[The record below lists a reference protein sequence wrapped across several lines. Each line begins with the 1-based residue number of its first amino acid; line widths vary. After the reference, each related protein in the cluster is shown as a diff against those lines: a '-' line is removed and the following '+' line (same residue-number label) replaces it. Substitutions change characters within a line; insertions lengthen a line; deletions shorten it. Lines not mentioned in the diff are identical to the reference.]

1 MTQAINSTQALYRC
15 LPAMDSLLLIPQ
27 VIGFIEQQGKPWI
40 KSLLAQMLKDA
51 RQQIAL
57 QQSLPSWCLDVS
69 LIAEELVCRITR
81 AQRQSMTPVI
91 NLTGTI
97 LHTNLG
103 RSQMCEAAI
112 NAVTQVMR
120 SPVPL
125 EFDMGQGKRGHRD
138 SAISAL
144 IHELTGADSCCIVNN
159 NAAAVLLMLAATAA
173 GKEVIVSRGE
183 LVEIG
188 GAFRIPDIMAQAGCK
203 LVEVGCTNRTHLKDY
218 AAAITEN
225 TAAIMKVH
233 TSNYHIS
240 GFTKVTE
247 EAELAALCKER
258 GIALISDL
266 GSGALTDL
274 SRFGLSKEPMPQQ
287 MLKDGVNLVSFSGDK
302 LLGGPQAGLVVG
314 DVELIAKLQ
323 AHPLKRALR
332 CDKMTLAALEATLMQ
347 YRNPEALDSQLPIF
361 RKLSRP
367 LVELERLAQKLQQ
380 QLAGNVNISLFDVTI
395 KSCQTQ
401 VGSGS
406 QPDVLLES
414 IALCFSVNPA
424 TAKKYSTLSVLQ
436 LDKLFKATSTPIIG
450 RITANQLWLDLR
462 GTDSDSQLID
472 VLTTSL
478 LSFEQKIAGERELAA
493 AQEPSQTSAAI
504 VETAS

>member
-27 VIGFIEQQGKPWI
+27 VIGFIDQQGKSWI
-40 KSLLAQMLKDA
+40 KSLLTQMLDDA
-51 RQQIAL
+51 RQQITNS
-57 QQSLPSWCLDVS
+57 QSLPNWCLDS
-69 LIAEELVCRITR
+69 ANITTELASRISK

-112 NAVTQVMR
+112 DAVTQVMR

-144 IHELTGADSCCIVNN
+144 INELTGADSCCIVNN
-159 NAAAVLLMLAATAA
+159 NAAAVLLMLAATSA

-247 EAELAALCKER
+247 EAELAALCKGK

-314 DVELIAKLQ
+314 DRELIAKLQ

-347 YRNPEALDSQLPIF
+347 YRNPQTLDSQLPIF

-367 LVELERLAQKLQQ
+367 LVELEQLAQTLQ
-380 QLAGNVNISLFDVTI
+380 QLADSVNGSLFDVTI
-395 KSCQTQ
+395 QACQTQ

-406 QPDVLLES
+406 QPDVLLDS
-414 IALCFSVNPA
+414 VALCLAVNTNASKQKHSP
-424 TAKKYSTLSVLQ
+424 SVLQ
-436 LDKLFKATSTPIIG
+436 LDKHFKAASMPIIG

-462 GTDSDSQLID
+462 GADSDSQLIE

-478 LSFEQKIAGERELAA
+478 LDFEQV
-493 AQEPSQTSAAI
+493 PSQTPATSLEA
-504 VETAS
+504 VS

>member
-27 VIGFIEQQGKPWI
+27 VMSFIDQQGKPWV
-40 KSLLAQMLKDA
+40 KSLLAQMLQDA
-51 RQQIAL
+51 RQQIAKN
-57 QQSLPSWCLDVS
+57 QSLPSWCLDSSHV
-69 LIAEELVCRITR
+69 AEELAGRIVC

-112 NAVTQVMR
+112 AAVTGVMR

-159 NAAAVLLMLAATAA
+159 NAAAVLLMLAATSA

-218 AAAITEN
+218 AAAISEN

-240 GFTKVTE
+240 GFTKATE
-247 EAELAALCKER
+247 EAELAALCKAR

-314 DVELIAKLQ
+314 DAELIAKLQ

-347 YRNPEALDSQLPIF
+347 YRNPEALDTQLPIF
-361 RKLSRP
+361 RKLSRSKA
-367 LVELERLAQKLQQ
+367 ELE
-380 QLAGNVNISLFDVTI
+380 QLAHHLVAACTPFHPLFEVR
-395 KSCQTQ
+395 SQASQTQ

-406 QPDVLLES
+406 QPDVLLDS
-414 IALCFSVNPA
+414 VSVCF
-424 TAKKYSTLSVLQ
+424 TAKPEGQLSLQQ
-436 LDKLFKATSTPIIG
+436 LDSHFKAAEIPIIG

-462 GTDSDSQLID
+462 GSDNDQQLAR
-472 VLTTSL
+472 VLTQVGKTVAAMSL
-478 LSFEQKIAGERELAA
+478 GGCQ
-493 AQEPSQTSAAI
+493 
-504 VETAS
+504 

>member
-27 VIGFIEQQGKPWI
+27 VIGFIDQQGKPWI
-40 KSLLAQMLKDA
+40 KSLLAQMLDDA
-51 RQQIAL
+51 RQQIAER
-57 QQSLPSWCLDVS
+57 QSLPSWCLDIS
-69 LIAEELVCRITR
+69 NITTELASRISK

-112 NAVTQVMR
+112 DAVTQVMR

-138 SAISAL
+138 SAISTL

-159 NAAAVLLMLAATAA
+159 NAAAVLLMLAATSA

-218 AAAITEN
+218 AAAITDN

-247 EAELAALCKER
+247 EAELGALCKDK

-314 DVELIAKLQ
+314 DAELIAKLQ

-347 YRNPEALDSQLPIF
+347 YRNPEALDGQLPIF

-367 LVELERLAQKLQQ
+367 LAELEQLAQTLQQ
-380 QLAGNVNISLFDVTI
+380 KLADSVNSSLFDVTI
-395 KSCQTQ
+395 QACQTQ

-406 QPDVLLES
+406 QPDVLLDS
-414 IALCFSVNPA
+414 VALCFAVNTNASKHKNSP
-424 TAKKYSTLSVLQ
+424 SVLQ
-436 LDKLFKATSTPIIG
+436 LDKHFTAASLPIIG

-462 GTDSDSQLID
+462 GADSDSQLIE

-478 LSFEQKIAGERELAA
+478 LSFHRKIGFHREIGFEVKTVEAA
-493 AQEPSQTSAAI
+493 S
-504 VETAS
+504 

>member
-27 VIGFIEQQGKPWI
+27 VIGLTEQQGKAWI
-40 KSLLAQMLKDA
+40 KSLLAQMLNDA
-51 RQQIAL
+51 RHSIAKHQSMPSWCQQPNDIVTELKKRIAL
-57 QQSLPSWCLDVS
+57 QQ
-69 LIAEELVCRITR
+69 
-81 AQRQSMTPVI
+81 RQSMNPVI

-112 NAVTQVMR
+112 DAVISVMR
-120 SPVPL
+120 HPVPL

-138 SAISAL
+138 TAISAL
-144 IHELTGADSCCIVNN
+144 IHELTGAESCCIVNN

-188 GAFRIPDIMAQAGCK
+188 GAFRIPDIMVQAGCK

-218 AAAITEN
+218 VAAITEN

-247 EAELAALCKER
+247 EAELAALCKEK

-287 MLKDGVNLVSFSGDK
+287 MLADGVNLVSFSGDK

-314 DVELIAKLQ
+314 DAALIAKLQ
-323 AHPLKRALR
+323 SHPLKRALR

-347 YRNPEALDSQLPIF
+347 YRNPATLDVHLPIF
-361 RKLSRP
+361 KKLSRP
-367 LVELERLAQKLQQ
+367 LVELAGLAQL
-380 QLAGNVNISLFDVTI
+380 LMSVCHDFSALFEV
-395 KSCQTQ
+395 SVQASQTQ

-406 QPDVLLES
+406 QPDVLLDS
-414 IALCFSVNPA
+414 LSLCFSP
-424 TAKKYSTLSVLQ
+424 KPESPLSLLQ
-436 LDKLFKATSTPIIG
+436 LDNLFKTASMPIIG
-450 RITANQLWLDLR
+450 RLANNRLWLDLR
-462 GTDSDSQLID
+462 GCDNEVQLEQ
-472 VLTTSL
+472 VLL
-478 LSFEQKIAGERELAA
+478 QLGHKLANGEPL
-493 AQEPSQTSAAI
+493 
-504 VETAS
+504 ETGVLR

>member
-27 VIGFIEQQGKPWI
+27 VIGFIDQQGKPWI
-40 KSLLAQMLKDA
+40 KSLLAQMLQDA
-51 RQQIAL
+51 RQQIA
-57 QQSLPSWCLDVS
+57 QRQSLPSWSLDLS
-69 LIAEELVCRITR
+69 NIITELARRIGN

-112 NAVTQVMR
+112 DAVTQVMR

-144 IHELTGADSCCIVNN
+144 IHELTGADTCCIVNN
-159 NAAAVLLMLAATAA
+159 NAAAVLLMLAATSA

-188 GAFRIPDIMAQAGCK
+188 GAFRIPDIMTQAGCK

-233 TSNYHIS
+233 TSNFHIS

-247 EAELAALCKER
+247 EAELAALCKEK

-287 MLKDGVNLVSFSGDK
+287 MLSDGVNLVSFSGDK

-314 DVELIAKLQ
+314 DAKLIAKLQ

-347 YRNPEALDSQLPIF
+347 YRNPQTLDTQLPIF

-367 LVELERLAQKLQQ
+367 LAELETLAQ
-380 QLAGNVNISLFDVTI
+380 QLTTVCSPVQTQFNVTI
-395 KSCQTQ
+395 KPCQTQ

-406 QPDVLLES
+406 QPDVLLDS
-414 IALCFSVNPA
+414 IALCFAVNPA
-424 TAKKYSTLSVLQ
+424 TAKTHSTLSVLQ
-436 LDKLFKATSTPIIG
+436 LDKFFKAASLPIIG

-462 GTDSDSQLID
+462 GTDKDSELID
-472 VLTTSL
+472 VLTKNL
-478 LSFEQKIAGERELAA
+478 IAFEQAH
-493 AQEPSQTSAAI
+493 SNTSAKS
-504 VETAS
+504 VEVAS

>member
-1 MTQAINSTQALYRC
+1 MTKAINSTQALYRC

-27 VIGFIEQQGKPWI
+27 VMSFIDQQGKPWV
-40 KSLLAQMLKDA
+40 KSLLAQMLQDA
-51 RQQIAL
+51 RQQIATS
-57 QQSLPSWCLDVS
+57 QSLPSWCLDLSHV
-69 LIAEELVCRITR
+69 AEELAGRIVC
-81 AQRQSMTPVI
+81 AQRQSMSPVI

-112 NAVTQVMR
+112 DAVTKVMR

-159 NAAAVLLMLAATAA
+159 NAAAVLLMLAATSA

-218 AAAITEN
+218 AAAISEN

-240 GFTKVTE
+240 GFTKATE
-247 EAELAALCKER
+247 EAELAALCKAR

-287 MLKDGVNLVSFSGDK
+287 MLSDGVNLVSFSGDK

-314 DVELIAKLQ
+314 DGELIAKLQ

-347 YRNPEALDSQLPIF
+347 YRNPQALDTQLPIF

-367 LVELERLAQKLQQ
+367 QAELE
-380 QLAGNVNISLFDVTI
+380 QLAHQLVAACTPFYPLFEVR
-395 KSCQTQ
+395 SQASQTQ

-406 QPDVLLES
+406 QPDVLLDS
-414 IALCFSVNPA
+414 VSVCFIAKPGSQ
-424 TAKKYSTLSVLQ
+424 LSLQQ
-436 LDKLFKATSTPIIG
+436 LDSHFKAAEIPIIG

-462 GTDSDSQLID
+462 GSDNDQQLAR
-472 VLTTSL
+472 VLTQVGKTIAAMSL
-478 LSFEQKIAGERELAA
+478 GG
-493 AQEPSQTSAAI
+493 SQ
-504 VETAS
+504 

>member
-27 VIGFIEQQGKPWI
+27 VIGFIDQQGKPWI
-40 KSLLAQMLKDA
+40 KSLLAQMLDDA
-51 RQQIAL
+51 RQQITSS
-57 QQSLPSWCLDVS
+57 QSLPSWCLDS
-69 LIAEELVCRITR
+69 ANISAELACRIDK
-81 AQRQSMTPVI
+81 AQRQSMSPVI

-112 NAVTQVMR
+112 DAVTQVMR

-138 SAISAL
+138 SAVSAL
-144 IHELTGADSCCIVNN
+144 IHELTDADSCCIVNN

-247 EAELAALCKER
+247 EAELAALCKEK

-314 DVELIAKLQ
+314 DAELIAKLQ

-347 YRNPEALDSQLPIF
+347 YRNPQALDTQLPIF

-367 LVELERLAQKLQQ
+367 LVELEQLAQKLQQ
-380 QLAGNVNISLFDVTI
+380 QLADSGNTSLFDVTI
-395 KSCQTQ
+395 QACQTQ

-406 QPDVLLES
+406 QPDVLLDS
-414 IALCFSVNPA
+414 VALCFAVNTNASKQKHSPN
-424 TAKKYSTLSVLQ
+424 VLQ
-436 LDKLFKATSTPIIG
+436 LDKHFKAASLPIIG

-462 GTDSDSQLID
+462 GADSDSQLIE

-478 LSFEQKIAGERELAA
+478 LNFEVKTVEAA
-493 AQEPSQTSAAI
+493 S
-504 VETAS
+504 

>member
-27 VIGFIEQQGKPWI
+27 VIGFIDQQGKLWI

-51 RQQIAL
+51 RQQIAER
-57 QQSLPSWCLDVS
+57 QSLPSWCLDIS
-69 LIAEELVCRITR
+69 NITTELASRISK
-81 AQRQSMTPVI
+81 AQRQSMSPVI

-112 NAVTQVMR
+112 DAVTQVMR

-138 SAISAL
+138 SAISTL

-159 NAAAVLLMLAATAA
+159 NAAAVLLMLAATAS

-247 EAELAALCKER
+247 EAELAALCKEQ

-314 DVELIAKLQ
+314 DAELIAKLQ

-347 YRNPEALDSQLPIF
+347 YRNPQTLDSQLPIF

-367 LVELERLAQKLQQ
+367 LVELDRLAQTLQQ
-380 QLAGNVNISLFDVTI
+380 QLADSSIFDITI
-395 KSCQTQ
+395 QACQTQ

-406 QPDVLLES
+406 QPDVLLDS
-414 IALCFSVNPA
+414 VALCFAVNPA
-424 TAKKYSTLSVLQ
+424 AAKGHSSLTVLQ
-436 LDKLFKATSTPIIG
+436 LDKHFKAASTPIIG

-462 GTDSDSQLID
+462 GTDSDSQLIE

-478 LSFEQKIAGERELAA
+478 LRFHREMGFHREIGFEEKTGEAA
-493 AQEPSQTSAAI
+493 S
-504 VETAS
+504 

>member
-27 VIGFIEQQGKPWI
+27 VISFIEQQGKPWI

-51 RQQIAL
+51 RQQIAKS
-57 QQSLPSWCLDVS
+57 QSLPSWCLDS
-69 LIAEELVCRITR
+69 SQIAEELACRIVS

-159 NAAAVLLMLAATAA
+159 NAAAVLLMLAAISA

-218 AAAITEN
+218 AAAINDN

-247 EAELAALCKER
+247 ELELAALCKEQ

-287 MLKDGVNLVSFSGDK
+287 MLSDGVNLVSFSGDK

-314 DVELIAKLQ
+314 DAELIAKLQ

-347 YRNPEALDSQLPIF
+347 YRNPQALHSLLPIF

-367 LVELERLAQKLQQ
+367 LAELKALSLQLRASCSIQ
-380 QLAGNVNISLFDVTI
+380 QTQFDITI
-395 KSCQTQ
+395 KPCQTQ

-406 QPDVLLES
+406 QPDVLLDS
-414 IALCFSVNPA
+414 VALCFSSKVN
-424 TAKKYSTLSVLQ
+424 SQLSVLQ
-436 LDKLFKATSTPIIG
+436 LDKFFKAVNLPIIG

-462 GTDSDSQLID
+462 GTDNDAQLIEA
-472 VLTTSL
+472 LTTSL
-478 LSFEQKIAGERELAA
+478 IDFEQAHINTLA
-493 AQEPSQTSAAI
+493 TSAS
-504 VETAS
+504 VEVTL

>member
-27 VIGFIEQQGKPWI
+27 VIGFTEQQGKAWI
-40 KSLLAQMLKDA
+40 KSLLVQMLKDA
-51 RQQIAL
+51 RHNIAKHQSMPSWCQQPNDIVAELEKRIAL
-57 QQSLPSWCLDVS
+57 QQ
-69 LIAEELVCRITR
+69 
-81 AQRQSMTPVI
+81 RQSMSPVI

-112 NAVTQVMR
+112 DAVTNVMR
-120 SPVPL
+120 YPVPL

-138 SAISAL
+138 TAISAL
-144 IHELTGADSCCIVNN
+144 IHELTGAEACCIVNN

-247 EAELAALCKER
+247 EAELAALCKEK

-287 MLKDGVNLVSFSGDK
+287 MLTDGVNLVSFSGDK

-314 DVELIAKLQ
+314 DAALIVQLQ
-323 AHPLKRALR
+323 SHPLKRALR

-347 YRNPEALDSQLPIF
+347 YRNPTTLDVQLPIF
-361 RKLSRP
+361 KKLSRP
-367 LVELERLAQKLQQ
+367 LSELECLAQ
-380 QLAGNVNISLFDVTI
+380 QLILACRDFTLLFEV
-395 KSCQTQ
+395 SVQACQTQ

-406 QPDVLLES
+406 QPDVLLDS
-414 IALCFSVNPA
+414 LSLCFSP
-424 TAKKYSTLSVLQ
+424 KPESPLSLLQ
-436 LDKLFKATSTPIIG
+436 LDNLFKAASMPIIG
-450 RITANQLWLDLR
+450 RLASNRLWLDLR
-462 GTDSDSQLID
+462 GSDNDELLAQ
-472 VLTTSL
+472 VLA
-478 LSFEQKIAGERELAA
+478 QIGKAIA
-493 AQEPSQTSAAI
+493 AQQPG
-504 VETAS
+504 VNL

>member
-40 KSLLAQMLKDA
+40 KSLLAQMLQDA
-51 RQQIAL
+51 RRQIASHH
-57 QQSLPSWCLDVS
+57 SLPNWCLDLGDIS
-69 LIAEELVCRITR
+69 TELAERIVK
-81 AQRQSMTPVI
+81 AQRQSMSPVI

-112 NAVTQVMR
+112 DAVTQVMR

-138 SAISAL
+138 SAIAAL

-218 AAAITEN
+218 AAAINEN

-247 EAELAALCKER
+247 EAELAALCKDK
-258 GIALISDL
+258 GIVLISDL

-287 MLKDGVNLVSFSGDK
+287 MLQDGVDLVSFSGDK

-314 DVELIAKLQ
+314 NSELIAKLQ

-347 YRNPEALDSQLPIF
+347 YRNPQKLDSQLPIF

-367 LVELERLAQKLQQ
+367 LVELERFAQELQQ
-380 QLAGNVNISLFDVTI
+380 QLATSSVFDVSI
-395 KSCQTQ
+395 QACQTQ

-406 QPDVLLES
+406 QPDVLLDS
-414 IALCFSVNPA
+414 VALCFAVNANASKQKHAP
-424 TAKKYSTLSVLQ
+424 SVLQ
-436 LDKLFKATSTPIIG
+436 LDKWFKAASVPIIG
-450 RITANQLWLDLR
+450 RIAANQLWLDLR
-462 GTDSDSQLID
+462 GTDNDNQLIE

-478 LSFEQKIAGERELAA
+478 RSFENKSMEAA
-493 AQEPSQTSAAI
+493 S
-504 VETAS
+504 